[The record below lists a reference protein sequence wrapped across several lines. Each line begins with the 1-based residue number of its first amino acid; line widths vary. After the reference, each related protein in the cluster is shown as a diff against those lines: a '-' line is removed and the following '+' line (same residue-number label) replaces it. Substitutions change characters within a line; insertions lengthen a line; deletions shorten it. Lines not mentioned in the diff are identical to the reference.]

1 MKTELV
7 ILLLIGCRTMFAD
20 NDPIGPP
27 ANQVPFANNNAS
39 GMIFEM
45 LINMP

>member
-7 ILLLIGCRTMFAD
+7 ILLLIGCRTIFAD
-20 NDPIGPP
+20 NDPIGQP
-27 ANQVPFANNNAS
+27 ANQVPFTNNNAS
-39 GMIFEM
+39 GIIFET